1 LIKDRT
7 LSYATAAMSALLSR
21 ETDVVLDAKL
31 IAKLAWSVALAM
43 EAEELRI
50 SKEISNH
57 AARCPF

>member
-1 LIKDRT
+1 
-7 LSYATAAMSALLSR
+7 MSALLSR